1 MERKLLAAAAIAV
14 TAGTLAACGTN
25 PAQRALS
32 GAALG
37 AGAGA
42 VGAAL
47 LDGNVGAG
55 ALIGGGLGAGAG
67 YLTDPNTLNL
77 GEPAWGY

>member
-1 MERKLLAAAAIAV
+1 MTQRTMATGLAV
-14 TAGTLAACGTN
+14 TMTLMLAACGSS
-25 PAQRALS
+25 PMDRALS

-42 VGAAL
+42 VGAAI
-47 LDGNVGAG
+47 LDENVGAG

-67 YLTDPNTLNL
+67 YLTDPSMFNL
-77 GEPAWGY
+77 GDPYWAY